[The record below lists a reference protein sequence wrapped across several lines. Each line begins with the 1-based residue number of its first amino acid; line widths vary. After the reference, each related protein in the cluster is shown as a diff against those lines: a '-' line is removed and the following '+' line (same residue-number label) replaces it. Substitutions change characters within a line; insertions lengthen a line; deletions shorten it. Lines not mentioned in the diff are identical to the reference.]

1 MAIPLSSA
9 ATRAGRFWQALQVL
23 LFTKQTTR
31 FIGTLLLLLC
41 ASLAWAEPAATVVSL
56 VGTVAAQSPGG
67 KVRILCQ
74 DATLSAQDTVTTQR
88 DSYVRL
94 LFSDGGQ
101 ITLRPQTAL
110 RLDSYHY
117 DTVKPAQDN
126 LVFNLL
132 KGGMRAVSGLIGH
145 RGNPDAY
152 KAQAGVA
159 TIGIRG
165 TRYGLL
171 LCNDNCQ
178 SLLAESLTPDD
189 ADKTKEKDKKHITST
204 LGNGLYLDVTAGE
217 IVVSNDAGSRDY
229 TVGQY
234 GRVDSGNT
242 LPALLAQDP
251 GLNQLLPAAMDNS
264 PDLGNLPGIHQGAA
278 CVIR

>member
-1 MAIPLSSA
+1 MQVQA
-9 ATRAGRFWQALQVL
+9 ATKFITALC
-23 LFTKQTTR
+23 
-31 FIGTLLLLLC
+31 LLLC
-41 ASLAWAEPAATVVSL
+41 ASFAWAEPASEPAATVVSL
-56 VGTVAAQSPGG
+56 VGTVAAQAPGG

-74 DATLSAQDTVTTQR
+74 DATLAAQDTVTTQR
-88 DSYVRL
+88 GSYVRL
-94 LFSDGGQ
+94 RFSDGGQ

-117 DTVKPAQDN
+117 DTAKPAQDN

-178 SLLAESLTPDD
+178 SLLADSLAPDE
-189 ADKTKEKDKKHITST
+189 ADKNKEKDKKHVTST

-234 GRVDSGNT
+234 GRVNNGNT

-251 GLNQLLPAAMDNS
+251 GLNQLLPASMDSS